1 MRFINPLS
9 FLFEESASDVTKELV
24 ESNIDGDVSRSATK
38 EDGEI
43 GNFYDL
49 SPRNGG
55 D

>member
-1 MRFINPLS
+1 MRSINPLS
-9 FLFEESASDVTKELV
+9 FLFEEWTSDVTTKLV
-24 ESNIDGDVSRSATK
+24 ESDIDGDVTRSATK
-38 EDGEI
+38 EDAEI